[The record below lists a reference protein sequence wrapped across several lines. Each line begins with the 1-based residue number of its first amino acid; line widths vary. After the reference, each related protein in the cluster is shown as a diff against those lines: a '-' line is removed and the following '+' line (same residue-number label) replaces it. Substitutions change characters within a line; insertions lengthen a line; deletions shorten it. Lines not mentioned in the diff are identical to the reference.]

1 MILQE
6 TALHRR
12 REKIG
17 TITVSLGLTDV
28 YDAIIGEIKAQ
39 QEDKARLGMAALMWI
54 SHSERPL
61 NVDEICHALAV
72 EIGSVDIKTDNVPSI
87 WSVLDCCQGL
97 VIVGEE
103 SSTIRL
109 IHYTLKEY
117 LCDNAHLFSRAHSK
131 MAETCLTYL
140 NFQTI
145 KNLCAGDFPIT
156 PSMLP
161 FLEYSS
167 SYWGIHTR
175 IELSDRARSLARKLL
190 CGYDNHI
197 SAKYLEESTFDRFFY
212 SPMPPSALRCVSYF
226 GISEVAID
234 LIRAKGWDVNQ
245 RDNAGLTL
253 LMWAARHGCEEVVKV
268 LLQHRLIRPNMRD
281 TLYGRTALSWGAGNG
296 HEGVVRLLLCRTF
309 VDSGKT
315 VRWWGKIFEVLSL
328 LFGRKYVNPDKSDR
342 SGQTPLLWAARTGH
356 EGVVK
361 LLLGRGDVNPNRQDN
376 YKRTPLSLAAQNG
389 QNGVVELLLGDEH
402 IRPNQ
407 SDNYSRT
414 PLSLA
419 ARNGHDG
426 TVKLLLQHE
435 DVSPHAPDNDGQTPL
450 AGAAQHGHR
459 KTVKLLLERA
469 EVSLDEL
476 DNLGQTP
483 LSLAVRNKHDGIVK
497 LLLVKGNVSPD
508 GPDNRGTT
516 QHTPHKE
523 QESQSRPGYTGCRV
537 NDLPALTLQ
546 RFQGF
551 TPQQVVEWLD
561 GIGYFRKFGTPD
573 QVAIFR
579 ESFIHNSLSGSV
591 LLENG
596 YDLRLLLGFLPFGL
610 AFKLARIVRGLYQ
623 VAGIFPYF
631 SSNDSVLTVI
641 QVFGFQVI
649 CQ

>member
-1 MILQE
+1 VILQE

-61 NVDEICHALAV
+61 NADEICQALAV
-72 EIGSVDIKTDNVPSI
+72 EIGSADIKTDNVPSI

-97 VIVGEE
+97 VTVGEE

-109 IHYTLKEY
+109 IHFTLKEY
-117 LCDNAHLFSRAHSK
+117 LCDNTHLFGRAHSK

-145 KNLCAGDFPIT
+145 KSLDAEYFRIT
-156 PSMLP
+156 RGMLP

-167 SYWGIHTR
+167 SYWGIHMR
-175 IELSDRARSLARKLL
+175 IELSDPARSLALNLL

-212 SPMPPSALRCVSYF
+212 STMPPSALHCVSYF

-253 LMWAARHGCEEVVKV
+253 LMWAARYGREELVKV
-268 LLQHRLIRPNMRD
+268 LLQHRHIRPNMRD
-281 TLYGRTALSWGAGNG
+281 TLYDRTALSWGAGNG
-296 HEGVVRLLLCRTF
+296 HKGVVRLFLGQPS
-309 VDSGKT
+309 VDSGEI
-315 VRWWGKIFEVLSL
+315 VRPWGEIFEVLSL
-328 LFGRKYVNPDKSDR
+328 LFGRKYFNLDKLDR

-361 LLLGRGDVNPNRQDN
+361 LLLGREDVNPNRQDN

-389 QNGVVELLLGDEH
+389 HDGVVGLLLGEED

-407 SDNYSRT
+407 PDNYSRT

-435 DVSPHAPDNDGQTPL
+435 DVNPHTPDNDGQTPL
-450 AGAAQHGHR
+450 ARAAQHGH
-459 KTVKLLLERA
+459 KKVVKLLLARGD
-469 EVSLDEL
+469 VSLDEPE
-476 DNLGQTP
+476 NLGQTP
-483 LSLAVRNKHDGIVK
+483 LSLAVRNKHHGIVK
-497 LLLVKGNVSPD
+497 LLLVKGNASPD
-508 GPDNRGTT
+508 GRDNRGTT
-516 QHTPHKE
+516 QLTPPKE
-523 QESQSRPGYTGCRV
+523 LESQSGPGDAGCRV
-537 NDLPALTLQ
+537 INLPALTLQ

-551 TPQQVVEWLD
+551 TPQEVVEWLD
-561 GIGYFRKFGTPD
+561 GIGYFREFGTPD
-573 QVAIFR
+573 RVTIFR
-579 ESFIHNSLSGSV
+579 ESFIYNSLSGSV

-610 AFKLARIVRGLYQ
+610 ALRLARLVRGLYQ
-623 VAGIFPYF
+623 VAGTLPYF
-631 SSNDSVLTVI
+631 ASNDSPLTMI
-641 QVFGFQVI
+641 QVFSGQVI
-649 CQ
+649 